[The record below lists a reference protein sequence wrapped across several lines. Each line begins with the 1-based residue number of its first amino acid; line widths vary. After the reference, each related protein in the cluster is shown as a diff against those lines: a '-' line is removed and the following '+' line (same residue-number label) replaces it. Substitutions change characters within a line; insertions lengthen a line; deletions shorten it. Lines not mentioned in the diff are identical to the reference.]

1 MPLFSESRCPR
12 CDSGLPLK
20 VLWEF
25 SRSSSYHLIT
35 KAGLLRGRI
44 GVVCPNCAAKLR
56 VVQTRIRVF
65 VSLLWA
71 AAVGGAWC
79 IVEWIRHAHVV
90 LNQTSEILGFFVLFS
105 LGFIVQQYCMPRL
118 AQVRLAAADEQ
129 LGFPLSGADG
139 KLLDPQDS
147 QTSATSAASNSRCE
161 RSQVASS
168 VDEGGNQ

>member
-12 CDSGLPLK
+12 CDSGLPLR

-25 SRSSSYHLIT
+25 SRSSSYGLIT

-44 GVVCPNCAAKLR
+44 GVVCPNCGAKLR
-56 VVQTRIRVF
+56 VVQTRIRLF
-65 VSLLWA
+65 VSLLWV

-79 IVEWIRHAHVV
+79 IGEWIRHAHVI
-90 LNQTSEILGFFVLFS
+90 LNQTSGILGFFVLFS
-105 LGFIVQQYCMPRL
+105 VGFLVQQYCIPRL

-129 LGFPLSGADG
+129 LGFPLSAADG

-147 QTSATSAASNSRCE
+147 QIDATSAASNSRLE
-161 RSQVASS
+161 RSRGASS
-168 VDEGGNQ
+168 VDEGGHR